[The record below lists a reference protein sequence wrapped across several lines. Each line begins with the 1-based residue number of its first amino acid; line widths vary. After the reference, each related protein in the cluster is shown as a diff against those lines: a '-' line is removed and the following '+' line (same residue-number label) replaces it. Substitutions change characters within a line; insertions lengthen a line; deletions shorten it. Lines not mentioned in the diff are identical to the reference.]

1 MTMEPLPETREALEQ
16 LEASSGRDVL
26 TDLTRAAETVRALVP
41 SCVGISLSVLREGL
55 TFTLVATGADIAAL
69 DGVQYAAG
77 GPCVDAVMTGR
88 VINAV
93 TATSGPLDEDRWAV
107 FARAGAARG
116 VSSTL
121 SMPVHRGD
129 DVSAGVNLYASTV
142 DAFDGHHDEV
152 AAIMGAWAP
161 GAVRNAD
168 LGFATEQA
176 ARQAPRL
183 LEDRAALDQ
192 ATGIVMARQGV
203 DEDTARDVLRRAA
216 ERSGTTEVQVAQ
228 AMVRPHLDG
237 TAGAGG
243 GEVGPAGSG
252 PTPEP
257 RMPGRSAGRDPA

>member
-88 VINAV
+88 VITAV

-116 VSSTL
+116 VASTL
-121 SMPVHRGD
+121 SMPVHRDGD
-129 DVSAGVNLYASTV
+129 LSAGVNLYASDV
-142 DAFDGHHDEV
+142 DAFDGHQDEV

-168 LGFATEQA
+168 LAFATEHA

-183 LEDRAALDQ
+183 LDDRAALDQ

-203 DEDTARDVLRRAA
+203 DEPTAREVLRRAA
-216 ERSGTTEVQVAQ
+216 ERSGTTELQVAQ

-237 TAGAGG
+237 NGGA
-243 GEVGPAGSG
+243 PRPDAD
-252 PTPEP
+252 PEEAQP
-257 RMPGRSAGRDPA
+257 RMPGRRPGRDPA